1 MSTNG
6 VRVTSVMGKL
16 DRTAFKLLKYS
27 NIAKLVEKTRKTDNP
42 QKIQEADIVS
52 PRTGTGE
59 ESQDGGQYMLS
70 ERRER

>member
-42 QKIQEADIVS
+42 QKIQEADIGRGFIGYPKGRNRDIKLVN
-52 PRTGTGE
+52 
-59 ESQDGGQYMLS
+59 
-70 ERRER
+70 